1 MSGATTRH
9 RAVTLGVL
17 AAVLVGTA
25 ASTSGA
31 PAARPDPVVRD
42 LDLAASAN
50 PSAAEPV
57 VADDAFASDAVSRRR
72 AVKSDVTATGSAICD
87 GCDAAST
94 ALQVLYVS
102 RVQEARLD
110 NTAAAWTQGCA
121 DCTAT
126 ALSVQVVVLRG
137 APAIV
142 PNNRALAVNAACTSC
157 GVAGVAF
164 QLVVSSRRPTLPRVV
179 GWAAGMGGQAVR
191 SAADADDDPGH
202 ARARQTARPDEGRTA
217 CPESCRLRAGGSRG
231 PGHRR
236 SGRHDRL
243 LRRRARRLTGPA
255 HGPAGTQRMSRLTSG
270 GKFALG
276 RRLVPRTVWSR
287 ARRHHR
293 PPNQLARGP
302 GDSRPARSHRR
313 APAPDRGAASRPS
326 DHDAYVVELSS

>member
-31 PAARPDPVVRD
+31 PAARPGTAVRD

-157 GVAGVAF
+157 RVAGVAF
-164 QLVVSSRRPTLPRVV
+164 QLVVSSGRPTLPD
-179 GWAAGMGGQAVR
+179 GLAALREWVAKQ
-191 SAADADDDPGH
+191 SAALLTPTTTPDTPG
-202 ARARQTARPDEGRTA
+202 PDRRLDRTKA
-217 CPESCRLRAGGSRG
+217 E
-231 PGHRR
+231 
-236 SGRHDRL
+236 
-243 LRRRARRLTGPA
+243 RRAQRAADSALVDLEDLVTGD
-255 HGPAGTQRMSRLTSG
+255 
-270 GKFALG
+270 LG
-276 RRLVPRTVWSR
+276 ATTVS
-287 ARRHHR
+287 
-293 PPNQLARGP
+293 
-302 GDSRPARSHRR
+302 
-313 APAPDRGAASRPS
+313 S
-326 DHDAYVVELSS
+326 DVELGG

>member
-31 PAARPDPVVRD
+31 PAARPGTVVRD

-157 GVAGVAF
+157 RVAGVAF
-164 QLVVSSRRPTLPRVV
+164 QLVVSSRSRRPTLPRVV
-179 GWAAGMGGQAVR
+179 GCAAGMGGQAGR
-191 SAADADDDPGH
+191 SAADADDDLGD
-202 ARARQTARPDEGRTA
+202 ARAHQTARPDEGRTA

-243 LRRRARRLTGPA
+243 LRRGARRLTGPA
-255 HGPAGTQRMSRLTSG
+255 HRPAG
-270 GKFALG
+270 
-276 RRLVPRTVWSR
+276 
-287 ARRHHR
+287 
-293 PPNQLARGP
+293 
-302 GDSRPARSHRR
+302 
-313 APAPDRGAASRPS
+313 
-326 DHDAYVVELSS
+326 

>member
-31 PAARPDPVVRD
+31 PAARPGPVVRD

-50 PSAAEPV
+50 PSAAQPV

-126 ALSVQVVVLRG
+126 ALSAQVVVLRG

-164 QLVVSSRRPTLPRVV
+164 QLVVSSDDRLSPDGL
-179 GWAAGMGGQAVR
+179 AALREWVAKQ
-191 SAADADDDPGH
+191 SAALLTPTTTPDTPGL
-202 ARARQTARPDEGRTA
+202 DRTKA
-217 CPESCRLRAGGSRG
+217 E
-231 PGHRR
+231 
-236 SGRHDRL
+236 
-243 LRRRARRLTGPA
+243 RRAQKAADSALVDLEDLVTGD
-255 HGPAGTQRMSRLTSG
+255 
-270 GKFALG
+270 LG
-276 RRLVPRTVWSR
+276 ATTVS
-287 ARRHHR
+287 
-293 PPNQLARGP
+293 
-302 GDSRPARSHRR
+302 
-313 APAPDRGAASRPS
+313 S
-326 DHDAYVVELSS
+326 DVELGG

>member
-31 PAARPDPVVRD
+31 PAAHPDPVVRD

-72 AVKSDVTATGSAICD
+72 TVKSDVTATGSAICD

-157 GVAGVAF
+157 RVAGVAF
-164 QLVVSSRRPTLPRVV
+164 QLVVSSRYDDRLSRESLAALREWVAKQAAALRTPTTTSETPGPIRRLDRTK
-179 GWAAGMGGQAVR
+179 AERRAQR
-191 SAADADDDPGH
+191 AADSALVDLED
-202 ARARQTARPDEGRTA
+202 
-217 CPESCRLRAGGSRG
+217 LV
-231 PGHRR
+231 
-236 SGRHDRL
+236 
-243 LRRRARRLTGPA
+243 TGDLGA
-255 HGPAGTQRMSRLTSG
+255 TTVSSDVE
-270 GKFALG
+270 LG
-276 RRLVPRTVWSR
+276 R
-287 ARRHHR
+287 
-293 PPNQLARGP
+293 
-302 GDSRPARSHRR
+302 
-313 APAPDRGAASRPS
+313 
-326 DHDAYVVELSS
+326 

>member
-31 PAARPDPVVRD
+31 PAARPGAVVRD

-164 QLVVSSRRPTLPRVV
+164 QLVVSSDDRLSPDGL
-179 GWAAGMGGQAVR
+179 AGLREWVAKQ
-191 SAADADDDPGH
+191 SAALLTPTTTPDTPGPI
-202 ARARQTARPDEGRTA
+202 RRLDRTKA
-217 CPESCRLRAGGSRG
+217 E
-231 PGHRR
+231 
-236 SGRHDRL
+236 
-243 LRRRARRLTGPA
+243 RRAQKAADSALVDLEDLVTGD
-255 HGPAGTQRMSRLTSG
+255 
-270 GKFALG
+270 LG
-276 RRLVPRTVWSR
+276 ATTVS
-287 ARRHHR
+287 
-293 PPNQLARGP
+293 
-302 GDSRPARSHRR
+302 
-313 APAPDRGAASRPS
+313 S
-326 DHDAYVVELSS
+326 DVELGG